1 MHRVIPI
8 LPAPGPHPAL
18 SAMVV
23 DQPELQGPPET
34 VARVLQG
41 LREVVDPEAGASIV
55 ELHWIRSLKVEPD
68 EVDLTL
74 SFQPRTAHGRELAEM
89 AFDRLRRLLPDTDV
103 FVHHA

>member
-8 LPAPGPHPAL
+8 LPAQRHGPAPFAR
-18 SAMVV
+18 AVA
-23 DQPELQGPPET
+23 QPELHGPAEA
-34 VARVLQG
+34 VERVLRG

-55 ELHWIRSLKVEPD
+55 ELHWIRALKVEPD

-74 SFQPRTAHGRELAEM
+74 SFQPRTPHGRELAEA